1 MVNKKTYKQ
10 ACEILGVTKMTLI
23 KYVKELKIEVERT
36 SGRFYISE
44 EDVYYI
50 MNYLCNKKS
59 KKENLTLEE
68 MKKSHHL
75 VKDDRCF
82 DINYWPEQ

>member
-23 KYVKELKIEVERT
+23 KYVKELKIEVEKT
-36 SGRFYISE
+36 SDRFYISE

-50 MNYLCNKKS
+50 MNYLCDKKA
-59 KKENLTLEE
+59 KREKITLEE
-68 MKKSHHL
+68 MKKLHPL
-75 VKDDRCF
+75 VKDERCF
-82 DINYWPEQ
+82 DINYWAEQ

>member
-23 KYVKELKIEVERT
+23 KYVKELEIEVERT
-36 SGRFYISE
+36 SDRFYISE

-50 MNYLCNKKS
+50 MNYLCNK
-59 KKENLTLEE
+59 
-68 MKKSHHL
+68 
-75 VKDDRCF
+75 
-82 DINYWPEQ
+82 